1 MRGKLVPRANSSC
14 NSALTGQGAFPIPRF
29 PMPPSLQMLYF
40 FKFKKSNRSTGF
52 SLANS
57 NGNIPANA
65 PRGTHKLSSAL
76 QSSTSPNLQ
85 QQTTA
90 APKPHQWNMKPLLKQ
105 TPTHTHV
112 LRTPLQLCSFFHYLR
127 SSLSVWSLWH
137 SGVEANH
144 RSGIL
149 FPEKNPHNHPSKIP
163 EPDC

>member
-14 NSALTGQGAFPIPRF
+14 NSALSGQGAFPIPRF

-52 SLANS
+52 SFANS

-65 PRGTHKLSSAL
+65 PAGTHKLSSAL

-112 LRTPLQLCSFFHYLR
+112 LKTPLLCSPPTLQFLPLSQILTQWLIPLALWCWSKPPVGH
-127 SSLSVWSLWH
+127 SLPRKKPTQPPL
-137 SGVEANH
+137 
-144 RSGIL
+144 
-149 FPEKNPHNHPSKIP
+149 
-163 EPDC
+163 